1 MTTKSASE
9 QYFLPSLPVRGL
21 TAAALLLAVAACS
34 PKLDWREVH
43 GADAPYTALLPA
55 KPASFAREIDLHG
68 IKMTMSMLAADVD
81 GTTFAIGSARLPD
94 NAQALAALEGM
105 KEGMLK
111 NIAGSIISE
120 KKAEASAST
129 TNGSRQTRSYDVE
142 ARGSLQNGQPVLMA
156 ARFVASDQWVYQA
169 VIVGKEKVVTR
180 DAIDTFLTAFKTR

>member
-1 MTTKSASE
+1 
-9 QYFLPSLPVRGL
+9 
-21 TAAALLLAVAACS
+21 
-34 PKLDWREVH
+34 
-43 GADAPYTALLPA
+43 
-55 KPASFAREIDLHG
+55 
-68 IKMTMSMLAADVD
+68 MSMLAADVD

>member
-1 MTTKSASE
+1 MTTKSA
-9 QYFLPSLPVRGL
+9 FLLSSLTRRGL
-21 TAAALLLAVAACS
+21 AAAGLLLALAACS

-55 KPASFAREIDLHG
+55 KPTSFSREIDLHG
-68 IKMTMSMLAADVD
+68 IKMTMNMMAADVD
-81 GTTFAIGSARLPD
+81 GTTFAIGSAKLPD

-111 NIAGSIISE
+111 NIAGNITSD
-120 KKAEASAST
+120 KKGDASAAT

-142 ARGSLQNGQPVLMA
+142 AHGSLQNGQPVVMA

-169 VIVGKEKVVTR
+169 VIVGNEKVVTR
-180 DAIDTFLTAFKTR
+180 DAIDTFMTSFKTR